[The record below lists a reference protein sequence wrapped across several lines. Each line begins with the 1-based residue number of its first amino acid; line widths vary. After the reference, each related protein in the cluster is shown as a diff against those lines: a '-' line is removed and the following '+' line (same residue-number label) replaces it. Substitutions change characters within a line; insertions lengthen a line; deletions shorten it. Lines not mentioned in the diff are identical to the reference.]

1 MKLIQPQNTV
11 KIEGSL
17 ASSKVE
23 IPESAMDQVSAF
35 LRDKI
40 YTRKAEAIC
49 REYTCNALDEHIK
62 YNVIEKVKIVLP
74 TESEPYF
81 SVRDFGK
88 GLNKEDVFKIFFT
101 YFSSTKQDDR
111 KSIGMFG
118 IGSKSGFSINDTF
131 NVTSFFE
138 GVKSHYVGVNL
149 GRTCEAHLVAEEKS
163 DERSGIEVSIE
174 IKDVPNFRLEFSNF
188 YKYFAS
194 YAELDITNPV
204 EIQKIEREEGKIYS
218 SNQNAVIFK
227 GIRYEHDFELLK
239 GKTVEIKIP
248 DYVTLALHPSRERLE
263 KIAVNENA
271 LRAFFDDY
279 AAKMVKEFEDNFP
292 SDLAGQWRA
301 LSSPEISFYHQL
313 GVDRK
318 KYPAIR
324 AYSNTGTDYN
334 FYSVSHGAAKKAKSY
349 GFSWDTPVLF
359 VNKKSV
365 GTGLAQTIDET
376 HKEDR
381 ILVFCQPGGGE
392 QGRTFEQAQKIL
404 TEIAPYATLIDASGY
419 IAARKPRAQR
429 VIEEGLSAYSFKE
442 HGLTLHKLNKTILQ
456 KKVYYTE
463 ALQGQL
469 TDRNLNFSL
478 ARKISTKIPFF
489 AVAKTNLKSVP
500 AHWVNIAP
508 IVKSIRRKINTEGRA
523 EISQESLG
531 EFQHY
536 FKIEQSGNYWGIKS
550 QRVKRKSKAALKK
563 HLEGCARL
571 AEMKNKDLEFNLYN
585 IANQVSYYLPSQ
597 FHQEVKNKIKQKIKN
612 TYENILS
619 E

>member
-17 ASSKVE
+17 ESSKVE
-23 IPESAMDQVSAF
+23 IKEDAMDQLSIL

-40 YTRKAEAIC
+40 YTDKVMSPI
-49 REYTCNALDEHIK
+49 RELIANAADEHTK
-62 YNVIEKVKIVLP
+62 HNVKELVRIHLP
-74 TESEPYF
+74 TNEEPYF

-88 GLNKEDVFKIFFT
+88 GLSKKDVFGIFFT
-101 YFSSTKQDDR
+101 YFSSTKRDD
-111 KSIGMFG
+111 KKLIGSWG
-118 IGSKSGFSINDTF
+118 LGSKSPYTLVNTF
-131 NVTSFFE
+131 NVISYFE
-138 GVKSHYVGVNL
+138 GNKSVYVGINL
-149 GRTCEAHLVAEEKS
+149 GRECESHLVSSELS
-163 DERSGIEVSIE
+163 DEPSGIEVSFEVKDIE
-174 IKDVPNFRLEFSNF
+174 KFRSKFAEFYQYFVSYCELEV
-188 YKYFAS
+188 
-194 YAELDITNPV
+194 INPV
-204 EIQKIEREEGKIYS
+204 AFTPVDCKEGKIRPTP
-218 SNQNAVIFK
+218 QNAIIFK
-227 GIRYEHDFELLK
+227 GIRYQHDFEFIK
-239 GKTVEIKIP
+239 GRAIEFTVPEHI
-248 DYVTLALHPSRERLE
+248 TLAIPPSREKLE
-263 KIAVNENA
+263 TVGINEIA

-292 SDLAGQWRA
+292 SDLAWQWRV

-313 GVDRK
+313 GLDRK
-318 KYPAIR
+318 KYPAVR
-324 AYSNTGTDYN
+324 AYSNTGESYN
-334 FYSVSHGAAKKAKSY
+334 FYSVSNGAVKKAKSY

-381 ILVFCQPGGGE
+381 ILVFCQPSGEE
-392 QGRTFEQAQKIL
+392 QGRTFEEAQKIL

-419 IAARKPRAQR
+419 IAARKPRTQR

-469 TDRNLNFSL
+469 TDKNLNFSL

-523 EISQESLG
+523 EILQESLG

-536 FKIEQSGNYWGIKS
+536 FKIEQSGNYWGIKP

-585 IANQVSYYLPSQ
+585 IANQVNYYLPSQ
-597 FHQEVKNKIKQKIKN
+597 FHQEVKEKIKQKIKE
-612 TYENILS
+612 TYES
-619 E
+619 VQ